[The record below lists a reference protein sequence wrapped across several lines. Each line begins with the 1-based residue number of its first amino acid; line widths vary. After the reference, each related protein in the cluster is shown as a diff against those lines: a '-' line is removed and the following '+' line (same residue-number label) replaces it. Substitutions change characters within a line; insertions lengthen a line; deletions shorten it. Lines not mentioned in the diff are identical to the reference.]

1 MRALGRSAVA
11 ALRPGPN
18 PLAVAA
24 GLRTLIPAAGV
35 AVVGAVTGQLQAV
48 GVAYL
53 GAACAAAFLVGG
65 VFWVRMSTLVVQSIG
80 AAIGISLGVLLPTSA
95 VSLIATAA
103 AAGFASGL
111 IGAVGP
117 SAPGF
122 GMMLSIGVAFGQF
135 GGSALP
141 WWQQVL
147 GYLVGTALVT
157 VAALSP
163 WLFRRSTLERQLLA
177 EVFVAAAD
185 LCAVVGTEDARPA
198 RVRLAAASAAARTGS
213 EHPRAEL
220 LAFAAA
226 ILYGQGQSVPA
237 AAVAAIR
244 AAAAQV
250 RAGTPV
256 SVPVT
261 FDRSSPGL
269 QALADSL
276 SASPSRP
283 AEQTRPKR
291 SLRAVIRGMGTRSA
305 VANGTRTG
313 LCMAVATAITV
324 ALHETNHAFWL
335 ALTVAVIV
343 RPEYGSVFVRT
354 VNRVCGS
361 LVGALLAAMVL
372 HVVPSGLPVATAA
385 GLALCFAVMTAP
397 KLYALAVIG
406 ITNSALLA
414 GSIGA
419 ADPVLP
425 GIRLLDTVIG
435 AAVAIVFGYLLW
447 PGARRLPV
455 AARLGSALAAA
466 RDYLGEAIKPP
477 GDRVRYQARRDD
489 AYRLAHQ
496 ARQAAEAALREP
508 PPVSTLASEVIPG
521 AIAVEEVV
529 DLITA
534 IAAAVD
540 AGHQPGALVDD
551 VERRLRAIS

>member
-1 MRALGRSAVA
+1 MV
-11 ALRPGPN
+11 
-18 PLAVAA
+18 
-24 GLRTLIPAAGV
+24 PAAAV
-35 AVVGAVTGQLQAV
+35 AVVGAVTGELQAV

-65 VFWVRMSTLVVQSIG
+65 VFWARMTTLVAQSVG

-95 VSLIATAA
+95 VGLIVTAA
-103 AAGFASGL
+103 AAGFVSGL
-111 IGAVGP
+111 VGAVGP

-135 GGSALP
+135 GGSSLP

-163 WLFRRSTLERQLLA
+163 WLFRRGTLERQLLA
-177 EVFVAAAD
+177 DVFVAAAD
-185 LCAVVGTEDARPA
+185 LCAVVGTDAARPA

-220 LAFAAA
+220 VAFAAA
-226 ILYGQGQSVPA
+226 TLYGQGDSVPPE
-237 AAVAAIR
+237 AVAAVR

-250 RAGTPV
+250 GDGAAV

-261 FDRSSPGL
+261 FDHADAGL
-269 QALADSL
+269 QALADAL
-276 SASPSRP
+276 GASPSRP
-283 AEQTRPKR
+283 AERITPRRSLGPVIRAIPTRPA
-291 SLRAVIRGMGTRSA
+291 L
-305 VANGTRTG
+305 ANGTRTG

-324 ALHETNHAFWL
+324 AMHEPDHAFWL

-361 LVGALLAAMVL
+361 LAGALLAAAVL
-372 HVVPSGLPVATAA
+372 HVFPSGLPVAAA
-385 GLALCFAVMTAP
+385 AALALCFAVMTAP

-425 GIRLLDTVIG
+425 GIRLSDTVIG

-455 AARLGSALAAA
+455 AARLGTALAAA
-466 RDYLGEAIKPP
+466 RGYLAEAVKPP
-477 GDRVRYQARRDD
+477 GQRVRYQARRDD

-496 ARQAAEAALREP
+496 VRQAAEAALREP
-508 PPVSTLASEVIPG
+508 PPVSSLASEIIPG

-529 DLITA
+529 DSITA
-534 IAAAVD
+534 IAAAID
-540 AGHQPGALVDD
+540 AGQQPGALIDD